1 MRKQLTALTIATA
14 TALSLGA
21 GVGLASNNGH
31 SHGKSDR
38 LGASERSTR
47 DTSRDRKS
55 GARDVEH
62 RPLDRISRDAAG
74 APDR

>member
-21 GVGLASNNGH
+21 GVGLASNGGH

-38 LGASERSTR
+38 VSASERSTR

-55 GARDVEH
+55 GVGEAEH
-62 RPLDRISRDAAG
+62 RGLDRISRDAAG